1 MKRNPKPAPP
11 LPPGAAKSI
20 MSTVGSMV
28 LAQAIADAL
37 EKGYVVQFIPGGDPQ
52 VWRDLALQA
61 APLVHRVAEEPDAT
75 PELRQAASLWLQT
88 AADVRAA
95 YTMAPPAADAPAAAT
110 QPEGT

>member
-1 MKRNPKPAPP
+1 MTRKPKPPAP
-11 LPPGAAKSI
+11 LPPGTAKAM

-37 EKGYVVQFIPGGDPQ
+37 DKGYIVQFIPGGDPQ

-75 PELRQAASLWLQT
+75 PELRQAAKLWLQT

-95 YTMAPPAADAPAAAT
+95 YTMAPPAPAAE
-110 QPEGT
+110 PEAPK